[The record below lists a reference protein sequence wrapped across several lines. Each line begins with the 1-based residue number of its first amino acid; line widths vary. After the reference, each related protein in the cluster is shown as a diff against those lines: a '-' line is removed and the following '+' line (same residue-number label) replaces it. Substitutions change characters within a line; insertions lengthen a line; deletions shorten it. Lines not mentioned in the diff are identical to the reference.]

1 MLGWA
6 WKGLDRVQSQTASR
20 FSRVGMK
27 IVGYEKAGCSE
38 ICVNGN
44 KILRINRKT
53 LIDQNIEG
61 AAGSLA

>member
-1 MLGWA
+1 
-6 WKGLDRVQSQTASR
+6 
-20 FSRVGMK
+20 MK

>member
-1 MLGWA
+1 
-6 WKGLDRVQSQTASR
+6 
-20 FSRVGMK
+20 MK
-27 IVGYEKAGCSE
+27 IVGCEKAGCSE

-44 KILRINRKT
+44 KILQINRKT